1 MSTRSTDS
9 PHNFSHT
16 GDGAHRIVILANE
29 VIGNQALVREI
40 ERHTEGRPARAR
52 IVFPARVKSPLDLAA
67 GDVDD
72 EIEDAHR
79 RLEASIA
86 AFDQSGIEA
95 TGDVGEADPVLAL
108 EDALRLF
115 PADEVIIVAH
125 PRERATWLEED
136 VVERARREVD
146 VPITV
151 IEIEPGQGDR
161 GGGAAVKA
169 VREVSPARA
178 RGAGREGREATYDIP
193 MSTRDKLALLIGIAG
208 TIALGIASIAC
219 ADGQGSGHSGVGADA
234 GTGSCAVPIG
244 LGVGAFIVTVFHGA
258 ALLLMRGAGYRGRW
272 ESLVAYTLVL
282 GIPPAVLIG
291 VIFA

>member
-9 PHNFSHT
+9 PQSASHA
-16 GDGAHRIVILANE
+16 GDGAHRIVVLANE
-29 VIGNQALVREI
+29 VIGDQALVREVV
-40 ERHTEGRPARAR
+40 RHVEGRPTQIR
-52 IVFPARVKSPLDLAA
+52 IVAPALVKSPLDLAA

-72 EIEDAHR
+72 EIDDARR

-86 AFDQSGIEA
+86 TFGQSGIEA

-115 PADEVIIVAH
+115 PADEVIVVAH
-125 PRERATWLEED
+125 PRERATWLEEN
-136 VVERARREVD
+136 VVERARREVG
-146 VPITV
+146 VPFTV
-151 IEIEPGQGDR
+151 IEIEPGPGGR

-169 VREVSPARA
+169 VREVAPARS
-178 RGAGREGREATYDIP
+178 REAGAEGPEGTYDIP

>member
-9 PHNFSHT
+9 PQGPSHE

-29 VIGNQALVREI
+29 VIGDQALVREI
-40 ERHTEGRPARAR
+40 VRHVEGRPTQIR
-52 IVFPARVKSPLDLAA
+52 IVAPALVKSPLDLAA

-72 EIEDAHR
+72 EIDDARR

-115 PADEVIIVAH
+115 PAGEVVIIAH
-125 PRERATWLEED
+125 PGERATWLEQD

-151 IEIEPGQGDR
+151 IEPGEDR
-161 GGGAAVKA
+161 E
-169 VREVSPARA
+169 REEKPDEDTEDERVD
-178 RGAGREGREATYDIP
+178 REAAETFP
-193 MSTRDKLALLIGIAG
+193 
-208 TIALGIASIAC
+208 AS
-219 ADGQGSGHSGVGADA
+219 D
-234 GTGSCAVPIG
+234 
-244 LGVGAFIVTVFHGA
+244 
-258 ALLLMRGAGYRGRW
+258 
-272 ESLVAYTLVL
+272 
-282 GIPPAVLIG
+282 PPTNY
-291 VIFA
+291 

>member
-1 MSTRSTDS
+1 MSARPTDS
-9 PHNFSHT
+9 PERSSRKP
-16 GDGAHRIVILANE
+16 DGARRIVILANE
-29 VIGNQALVREI
+29 VIGDQALVREI
-40 ERHTEGRPARAR
+40 VRHTKGRPAQAR
-52 IVFPARVKSPLDLAA
+52 IVAPALVKSPLDLAA

-72 EIEDAHR
+72 EIDEARH
-79 RLEASIA
+79 RLEASTA
-86 AFDQSGIEA
+86 ALEQSGIPA

-125 PRERATWLEED
+125 PRERATWLEQD

-151 IEIEPGQGDR
+151 IEIGPGEDDR
-161 GGGAAVKA
+161 AGGAAVKA
-169 VREVSPARA
+169 VREVSPARSQE
-178 RGAGREGREATYDIP
+178 AGEGSEATYDIP

-208 TIALGIASIAC
+208 TIALGIASLTC
-219 ADGQGSGHSGVGADA
+219 GDA
-234 GTGSCAVPIG
+234 GTCAVPIG
-244 LGVGAFIVTVFHGA
+244 LGLGAFIVTVFHGA

-272 ESLVAYTLVL
+272 ESLAAYALII

>member
-1 MSTRSTDS
+1 MPARPTDS
-9 PHNFSHT
+9 PERSSRKP
-16 GDGAHRIVILANE
+16 DGARRIVILANE
-29 VIGNQALVREI
+29 VIGDQALVGEI
-40 ERHTEGRPARAR
+40 ARHTKGRPAQAR
-52 IVFPARVKSPLDLAA
+52 IVAPALVESPLDLAA

-72 EIEDAHR
+72 QIEEAHR
-79 RLEASIA
+79 RLEYSVA
-86 AFDQSGIEA
+86 ALEQSGIHA

-125 PRERATWLEED
+125 PRERGTWLEQD

-151 IEIEPGQGDR
+151 IEIEPREDDR
-161 GGGAAVKA
+161 AGGAAVNA
-169 VREVSPARA
+169 VREVSPARSQEPD
-178 RGAGREGREATYDIP
+178 EGREATYDIP

-208 TIALGIASIAC
+208 TVALGIASIAC
-219 ADGQGSGHSGVGADA
+219 ADGQGSGHSGAGADA
-234 GTGSCAVPIG
+234 GTGTCAVPIA
-244 LGVGAFIVTVFHGA
+244 LGVGAFIVTVFHAA

-272 ESLVAYTLVL
+272 ESLAAYTLII

-291 VIFA
+291 AIFA